1 MPIKKA
7 QINLGLEQLG
17 QNGQTPS
24 LAKIISNIPL
34 HGKYVAIHHF
44 FKTRVSQTRV

>member
-17 QNGQTPS
+17 KNGQIPP

-34 HGKYVAIHHF
+34 YGKYLAIHYF
-44 FKTRVSQTRV
+44 FKTRV